1 MFFFLWVA
9 FNPPS
14 FLDSA
19 SVRVFFFIQ
28 LSRPRVVVAVVAEF
42 GCNSYAHFGKEF
54 EGPEAKNQFS
64 SSVFP

>member
-1 MFFFLWVA
+1 M
-9 FNPPS
+9 
-14 FLDSA
+14 
-19 SVRVFFFIQ
+19 RVFFFMQ

-54 EGPEAKNQFS
+54 EGPEAKIQFS